1 MPLVASRL
9 SATTD
14 ATDPRTCDQTR
25 AGAAKPIA
33 HSGSAATVAH
43 EAEADPA
50 DAACAYWADRAQ
62 HTSGAAAVLPSGR
75 WLHYHAFTHR
85 LLQRFTLSRLDRPR
99 YRRAVDLG
107 CGRGEWTALFA
118 PRVDEMFACDVAA
131 PFVTETRARL
141 DALRHTSWNVEQSD
155 LRGYQ
160 IPEGL
165 DLAYLGGILTY
176 LTDDTAQ
183 ELLYRLRL
191 ATVDHAQ
198 VIIRDYCTFNL
209 GRPSVEHGS
218 GFSMHRRPAQLIALA
233 ESVGLRCVEVRSSPS
248 IYAEVM
254 GNAITRWPL
263 RLAWRVATAHW
274 LRAWHTF
281 VFRA

>member
-1 MPLVASRL
+1 MTLAASPLS
-9 SATTD
+9 
-14 ATDPRTCDQTR
+14 DPALESSLD
-25 AGAAKPIA
+25 
-33 HSGSAATVAH
+33 
-43 EAEADPA
+43 EADPA
-50 DAACAYWADRAQ
+50 DAACAYWANRADQ
-62 HTSGAAAVLPSGR
+62 VAGAASVLPSGR
-75 WLHYHAFTHR
+75 WLRYHAFTHR
-85 LLQRFTLSRLDRPR
+85 LLQRFTLDRLDRPR

-131 PFVTETRARL
+131 PFVAETRARL
-141 DALRHTSWNVEQSD
+141 DAIHHTSWNVAQSD
-155 LRGYQ
+155 LRSYQ

-165 DLAYLGGILTY
+165 DLAYLGGVLTY
-176 LTDDTAQ
+176 LTDDSAR

-198 VIIRDYCTFNL
+198 IIVRDYCTFNL
-209 GRPSVEHGS
+209 GRPSTEHSS

-233 ESVGLRCVEVRSSPS
+233 ESIGLRCIEVRSSPR

-254 GNAITRWPL
+254 ASGNAITRWPL
-263 RLAWRVATAHW
+263 RLAWRLATAHW
-274 LRAWHTF
+274 LRASHTF